1 MADRALVGRETELVE
16 VERFLQRCAGG
27 SYALQID
34 GTAGVGK
41 TALWLEGL
49 ATARR
54 RSCVV
59 LTARPV
65 EIETKLSFA
74 GLADRLEPVLDDVLP
89 ELPDPQ
95 RRAFEVALLIA
106 PARARPDQRGVA
118 AAFLSALRT
127 LAHDRQVLVAIDDLQ
142 WLDSSSSQV
151 AAFAARRLGPEPV
164 GFLFTR
170 RVSESDLLAP
180 GFDLGLP
187 PERLDR
193 IPLDPL
199 DLAAVSRLIEADLGK
214 PLSRPLL
221 RRIYEVTGGN
231 PFFALEQ
238 ARALRESG
246 IHLGSGQEL
255 PVPPTLRSL
264 VQDRLARIPAAE
276 REVLLA

>member
-74 GLADRLEPVLDDVLP
+74 GLADLLEPVLDDVLP
-89 ELPDPQ
+89 ELPGPQ
-95 RRAFEVALLIA
+95 RRAFEVALLIT
-106 PARARPDQRGVA
+106 PARARPDPRGVA
-118 AAFLSALRT
+118 VAFLSALRT
-127 LAHDRQVLVAIDDLQ
+127 LAHDRRVLIAIDDWQ
-142 WLDSSSSQV
+142 WLDSSSQQV
-151 AAFAARRLGPEPV
+151 TAFAARRLGPEPV
-164 GFLFTR
+164 GFLITR
-170 RVSESDLLAP
+170 RSDEPSPSTQELEPALP
-180 GFDLGLP
+180 SRQLERISLG
-187 PERLDR
+187 
-193 IPLDPL
+193 PLGV
-199 DLAAVSRLIEADLGK
+199 AALHRAIEADLGHAL
-214 PLSRPLL
+214 PRPLL
-221 RRIYEVTGGN
+221 RRIYEVSGGN

-238 ARALRESG
+238 ARALREAG
-246 IHLGSGQEL
+246 
-255 PVPPTLRSL
+255 V
-264 VQDRLARIPAAE
+264 
-276 REVLLA
+276 